1 MSIMRPWQI
10 ARDQLV
16 ADRVVSAKQRLET
29 VASLVKLQ
37 TLQVNSACLQ
47 LCFLAREIPFPS

>member
-1 MSIMRPWQI
+1 MRPWQI